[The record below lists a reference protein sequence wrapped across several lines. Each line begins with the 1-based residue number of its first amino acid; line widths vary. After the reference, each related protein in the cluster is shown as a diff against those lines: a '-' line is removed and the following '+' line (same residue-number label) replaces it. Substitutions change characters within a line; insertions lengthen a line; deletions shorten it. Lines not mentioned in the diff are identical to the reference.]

1 MFNYEVLRKIVI
13 LDHEKYLSISLFS
26 IKTIF
31 IVKKK
36 AIFKIA
42 FFIMCIF
49 QRFLIL
55 NDNLDLIQK

>member
-36 AIFKIA
+36 RSRRSL

-49 QRFLIL
+49 QRFLIV